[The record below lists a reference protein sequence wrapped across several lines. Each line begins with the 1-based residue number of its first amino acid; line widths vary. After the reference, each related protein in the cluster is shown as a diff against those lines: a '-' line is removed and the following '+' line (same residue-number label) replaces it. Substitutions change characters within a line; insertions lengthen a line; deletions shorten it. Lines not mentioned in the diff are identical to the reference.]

1 MGYYKDLFQ
10 IAQNA
15 IAQGGMDVD
24 LHAEIAKSMSL
35 VNRMNSQMQMDAMN
49 PMPMA
54 SVETPEST
62 ISPPMGES
70 MPEGQIMA

>member
-35 VNRMNSQMQMDAMN
+35 VNRMNSQTQMDAMN
-49 PMPMA
+49 PLPVA
-54 SVETPEST
+54 SVDTPEST
-62 ISPPMGES
+62 IAPEMGQS
-70 MPEGQIMA
+70 MPEEQITV